1 LHESQKS
8 LVFSWNTHPFC
19 MPGLLVRW
27 SLSSQPLSQL
37 PAAALANEYS
47 AKANAYADWWSPV
60 IRPMA
65 QPLLRRIGLEK
76 AHTVLDIG
84 TGTGAMLPDIG
95 NAAKNAL
102 LVGLDRSE
110 GMLRLAKRASFDNI
124 AVADGQDL
132 CIRSHCVDV
141 AMLIFVLFHFPDPV
155 AALKEVKRVL
165 GHGGRA
171 GIVCWG
177 NDPGAPGASIWTE
190 ELNRAGA
197 APDPRDPAVM
207 QAGAMNTLE
216 KLNALV
222 QASGLEVRELW
233 SETFSHKFQVDSLLK
248 VQLGCGVAAR
258 RLPSLTPE
266 ARARC
271 RQRVTERL
279 EELSEGELDYR
290 PEVLFAVIG

>member
-1 LHESQKS
+1 
-8 LVFSWNTHPFC
+8 
-19 MPGLLVRW
+19 
-27 SLSSQPLSQL
+27 LSQL
-37 PAAALANEYS
+37 PAAALAKEYS

-65 QPLLRRIGLEK
+65 QPLVRRIGLEK
-76 AHTVLDIG
+76 ARTVLDIG
-84 TGTGAMLPDIG
+84 TGTGAMLPDIRK
-95 NAAKNAL
+95 AANDAL

-110 GMLRLAKRASFDNI
+110 GMLRLATRAGFNNI
-124 AVADGQDL
+124 AVADGQAL
-132 CIRSHCVDV
+132 CIRSRSVDV
-141 AMLIFVLFHFPDPV
+141 ALLIFVLFHFPDPV
-155 AALKEVKRVL
+155 AALKEVQRVL
-165 GHGGRA
+165 RNGGRA

-190 ELNRAGA
+190 ELNREGA
-197 APDPRDPAVM
+197 APDPRDPSVM

-216 KLNALV
+216 KLTALV
-222 QASGLEVRELW
+222 QAGGLEVRELW
-233 SETFSHKFQVDSLLK
+233 SETFSHKFQVSTLLK

-271 RQRVTERL
+271 KERVTARL
-279 EELSEGELDYR
+279 EELSEEQLDYR